1 MCHVLREDLDLAE
14 AVPLDRRDQAIED
27 CTAREVDLT
36 PGPWPEP
43 GALAADGI
51 GYLVLEGLLIRRLSI
66 EGRFAVELLGECDL
80 LRPWQPEDTQTL
92 PLKGRWYAVDPVRL
106 ALLDGRFTRQ
116 LARYPELAGR
126 LFERAIRRTRRVVV
140 NMAIIH
146 QARVDDRLHML
157 FWHFAGRWGRVRGDG
172 VLLPLRLTHTVLA
185 DLVAARRPTVTSA
198 LSDLSRRGLVRA
210 MDEGWLLLGDAPTE
224 APALAG
230 TRENAGVREN
240 ARARENAGGGET
252 AGTRET
258 AGARET
264 TGAPPS

>member
-27 CTAREVDLT
+27 CTAREISLT

-51 GYLVLEGLLIRRLSI
+51 GYLVLEGLLIRRVSI

-80 LRPWQPEDTQTL
+80 LRPWQSDDAQTL
-92 PLKGRWYAVDPVRL
+92 PLKARWFAVDPVRL

-126 LFERAIRRTRRVVV
+126 LFERAIRRSRRLAV
-140 NMAIIH
+140 NMAIVH

-198 LSDLSRRGLVRA
+198 LSDLSKRGLVRA

-224 APALAG
+224 AVTL
-230 TRENAGVREN
+230 AGVREN
-240 ARARENAGGGET
+240 VRV
-252 AGTRET
+252 
-258 AGARET
+258 RET
-264 TGAPPS
+264 TSAPHRAGAHQNAPS